1 MADLS
6 ISSPPFRITGA
17 CHFRDFREMPKAAT
31 RTCLRRLSGALL
43 SLGAISVLSRPAA
56 LAGRHRPRARH
67 PRAVTQ
73 MLQLSSYRWELV
85 FGGKGAALGGR
96 LGMRLAQLPA
106 EN

>member
-31 RTCLRRLSGALL
+31 RTCRRRLSGALL

-56 LAGRHRPRARH
+56 LAGAIALARH

-73 MLQLSSYRWELV
+73 MSQLSRYRWEHV
-85 FGGKGAALGGR
+85 SGGKGAALGGR
-96 LGMRLAQLPA
+96 LAMRLAQLPA